1 KEISLNC
8 PGLRAIDLS
17 DLLKL
22 TDSAIGHLATGCRA
36 VDYLKLCRNAFS
48 DEAVAA
54 YVETSGDSLKEL
66 SLNSVSKLISATLRP
81 CCLVNHQHHKLG
93 LEFLIKPRQKWA

>member
-1 KEISLNC
+1 MTDCSLKEIAQSC

-17 DLLKL
+17 NLRKL

-36 VDYLKLCRNAFS
+36 VDKLKLCRNAFS

-54 YVETSGDSLKEL
+54 YVETSGESLKEL
-66 SLNSVSKLISATLRP
+66 SLNFVSKVFNRM
-81 CCLVNHQHHKLG
+81 
-93 LEFLIKPRQKWA
+93 